1 MAEAVDAPSLMFG
14 KIELDEVLRKLVWLF
29 TWSSMKSEVT
39 ATLSLPVILGYIYFV
54 HYSSY

>member
-1 MAEAVDAPSLMFG
+1 MDAPSLMFG